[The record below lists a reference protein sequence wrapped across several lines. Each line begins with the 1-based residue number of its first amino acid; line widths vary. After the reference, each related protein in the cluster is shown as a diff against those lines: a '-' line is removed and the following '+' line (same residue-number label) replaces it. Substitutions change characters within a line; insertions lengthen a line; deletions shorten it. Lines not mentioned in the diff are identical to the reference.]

1 MVTRSR
7 PLGLL
12 PLGTLAALL
21 GLACASTDDAAVDGY
36 ADAPP
41 GPSFGSADVRLS
53 AMVESTV
60 SRWNAAACLG
70 IVASDAPDHRL
81 VFDDGSSMTGG
92 RLAQTNGSM
101 VDATIRILDDEVVP
115 WHYTPEA
122 LERLVMH
129 EMAHLLAFTNEHVAD
144 GALGPGKGDNTI
156 TQATLTRV
164 CSSENPSIEC
174 RCFNVEP

>member
-1 MVTRSR
+1 MSTRSR
-7 PLGLL
+7 PLARL
-12 PLGTLAALL
+12 PLGTLAALF
-21 GLACASTDDAAVDGY
+21 GLACASADEAAVDG
-36 ADAPP
+36 DAVVPA
-41 GPSFGSADVRLS
+41 PSFGSADVRLS

-60 SRWNAAACLG
+60 TRWNDAACLG

-81 VFDDGSSMTGG
+81 VFDDGSRMTEG

-101 VDATIRILDDEVVP
+101 VDATIRILDDEAVP

-156 TQATLTRV
+156 TEATLSRV

-174 RCFNVEP
+174 RCFNLEQ